1 MQPGDRFC
9 GHCGHVVADDQA
21 TTDGAATTTADASA
35 RDDDEGA
42 PAGTDAEADATRS
55 GDPGD
60 PTFVDPEHPALFDRP
75 VRTLTPETVRVDLD
89 DEPTNTGA
97 QAPTEVI
104 AVTGGVDLATCPS
117 CEAVNA
123 IERLRCARCG
133 TALHDDVDD
142 TGSDDWEL
150 AELPSSPE
158 PAPIPPAAGSPRRR
172 SRGLGIAIVVVG
184 ALLGATLAAFVFG
197 IGPFE
202 RTTGVGIDFRG
213 SGYEGGAQPLAPQ
226 RARTSTVLPDADG
239 RSFGAPS
246 AVDGDLTTAWVAA
259 DPDEARLELAFDRPV
274 WITGLELA
282 NGDQLDEATFETVA
296 RVRTLDLDFGFGTL
310 VRATLISGTGRQVVR
325 PPEPILADRV
335 VLEVVE
341 ATDGTGVGLS
351 EISFVGFPA
360 NDDDTQEWDA
370 RT

>member
-1 MQPGDRFC
+1 MQPGDQFC
-9 GHCGHVVADDQA
+9 GHCGHVVADD
-21 TTDGAATTTADASA
+21 D
-35 RDDDEGA
+35 GA
-42 PAGTDAEADATRS
+42 PAGTEEDATRPD
-55 GDPGD
+55 DPGD
-60 PTFVDPEHPALFDRP
+60 ATFVDPDRPALFDRP

-89 DEPTNTGA
+89 DEPTNTGVE
-97 QAPTEVI
+97 APTEVI
-104 AVTGGVDLATCPS
+104 ATTGGVDLATCPS

-123 IERLRCARCG
+123 VERRRCARCG
-133 TALHDDVDD
+133 TALHDEVDD

-150 AELPSSPE
+150 AELPSDQSDPDPLPT
-158 PAPIPPAAGSPRRR
+158 PAAAGSPRRR

-213 SGYEGGAQPLAPQ
+213 SGYEGGAQPLSPQ

-246 AVDGDLTTAWVAA
+246 AVDGDLATAWVAA

-325 PPEPILADRV
+325 PPEPILTDRV